1 MPDNNFWRDHQI
13 ITVLTFCAGSVAAL
27 WGGIEILLRI
37 DPFFAVCF
45 KFFLW
50 FGVAVASAATTGL
63 ALYRF
68 GTPRWVLRMT
78 AAAPRFFV
86 GGVTILGS
94 LIAGGSMLLG
104 AGRTCSDQPPVLDGQ
119 TFALV
124 CIGSAIAMALLTGG
138 IQHRNNGRLP
148 DLYAPALLVPLLIVG
163 FGGYGISQG
172 RGRDIRA
179 ADIAQEQLNEMG
191 LRFEPDSMGMAI
203 YMLSHRS
210 IELFRRANFEQGDIL
225 GALGNKA
232 PFRDDLPLVDS
243 LFERIGED
251 DALSCWDSDER
262 ACRSLKTF
270 FEILEPE
277 GEGKFC
283 EAALRPFDIR
293 PPFQDSAP
301 ARPLFV
307 HAIEGGHAS
316 AAVAMLEKC
325 PGGEPALAA
334 IAQRSVGGAVSA
346 DASGGNFFDRRA
358 DRLSLALATLA
369 SVNPHLAIAGAEDL
383 NQRDREALYTALCER
398 GIDFP
403 NLLGLTPPEFVGA
416 WIGGDGDQCVA
427 RPRERDEAVQTPPDL
442 GGALEVRFG
451 DQDCHIRT
459 FDVTR
464 LAEPA
469 TWGAQDVVGQEE
481 DEIGL
486 SQARRWLEDLMPLQ
500 REAVG
505 GAAALEGRLNVWT
518 SPVRFTDPGG
528 ARYEGVL
535 QQAFDDDVA
544 RLRLIVD
551 ESAADGP
558 RRLGVYG
565 WRDWEDSDAFTA
577 TSEIRR
583 IREAERRRY
592 ALRAAPYS
600 DTSAPLVLQEE
611 EKLNPFEA
619 EIGADRVSTAVVSFQ
634 KDAGLGVQ
642 AGDVGGQAC
651 LQLSPRG
658 GDGSRPAY
666 TTRLDLIEGDRLV
679 TRRFDKGDYDVRLV
693 MLDPLA
699 APPQIELWAE
709 DVLECVATGADKIAA
724 TVLAP
729 GKDAPG
735 FEGGVGGEAE
745 LVCPV
750 SLSERAMLSVSALG
764 AEDIRLE
771 VRRVG
776 EDMVETVGSID
787 SSAPD
792 ASGLDRERFNGLLGE
807 GAHQIVLAPLTGTF
821 QPGEVSISLTLSE
834 PEFLQFGEDPQR
846 KQLDGS
852 SFAAFVL
859 TVAEPTTLMLEIS
872 NFGQDLDMRL
882 RRGGDEVATAT
893 NGGTEPDRI
902 EIPAAPGDYL
912 LEVYA
917 AGSAPNAGFDLTAR
931 MGEGA
936 QRQALAFGAEIL
948 ERLNAGDQAIHS
960 LVIPEGEGGRAT
972 LRLTPVNAD
981 IDVELYRNGELVDSS
996 EEAETNVDEIFF
1008 RYAPG
1013 ETFLARVK
1021 GLGEASD
1028 YYLSLSPQ

>member
-50 FGVAVASAATTGL
+50 FGVAVASSAATGL

-68 GTPRWVLRMT
+68 GTPAWILRLVGV
-78 AAAPRFFV
+78 APRLFV
-86 GGVTILGS
+86 GGVTAFAS
-94 LIAGGSMLLG
+94 LVVGGSMLLG
-104 AGRTCSDQPPVLDGQ
+104 AGRTCSDQPPVLDGE
-119 TFALV
+119 TFVLV
-124 CIGSAIAMALLTGG
+124 CIGSAIAMALLTAG

-251 DALSCWDSDER
+251 DAWSCWGGDER
-262 ACRSLKTF
+262 ACADLKTF

-277 GEGKFC
+277 GEGRFC

-316 AAVAMLEKC
+316 AAVAMLDKC

-334 IAQRSVGGAVSA
+334 IAQRSMGGAVSA
-346 DASGGNFFDRRA
+346 DASGGNFFERRA
-358 DRLSLALATLA
+358 DRSSLALSTLA
-369 SVNPHLAIAGAEDL
+369 SVNPHLAVAGAEDL
-383 NQRDREALYTALCER
+383 SQRDREALYTALCER

-403 NLLGLTPPEFVGA
+403 NLLGLAAPEFVGG

-427 RPRERDEAVQTPPDL
+427 RPRELDEAEQRLPAL
-442 GGALEVRFG
+442 EGALEARFG
-451 DQDCHIRT
+451 EQDCRIRT
-459 FDVTR
+459 FDVAR
-464 LAEPA
+464 MAEPV
-469 TWGAQDVVGQEE
+469 TWGDQDAADQEE

-486 SQARRWLEDLMPLQ
+486 SNARQWLEDLMPL
-500 REAVG
+500 EEN
-505 GAAALEGRLNVWT
+505 GASGVTGLKGRLNVWT
-518 SPVRFTDPGG
+518 SPVRFTDQSG
-528 ARYEGVL
+528 ARYDGVL
-535 QQAFDDDVA
+535 QQALDQDGP
-544 RLRLIVD
+544 RLRLVVD
-551 ESAADGP
+551 ESATDGP

-565 WRDWEDSDAFTA
+565 WRKMEGDDAFTA
-577 TSEIRR
+577 VSDIRR
-583 IREAERRRY
+583 IGEAERRRY
-592 ALRAAPYS
+592 ALRAATYS
-600 DTSAPLVLQEE
+600 DNGAPLTLQEE
-611 EKLNPFEA
+611 ETLDPFEA
-619 EIGADRVSTAVVSFQ
+619 EIEGDRVATAVVSFQ
-634 KDAGLGVQ
+634 KDAGLGVLT
-642 AGDVGGQAC
+642 GDVSGQAC

-658 GDGSRPAY
+658 GDGSRPAF
-666 TTRLDLIEGDRLV
+666 TTRLDLIEGDQFV
-679 TRRFDKGDYDVRLV
+679 TRRFEKGDYDVRLV
-693 MLDPLA
+693 MLDPLS
-699 APPQIELWAE
+699 APPKVELWAE

-724 TVLAP
+724 TELSLEKA
-729 GKDAPG
+729 APG

-745 LVCPV
+745 LACPV
-750 SLSERAMLSVSALG
+750 NLSERSMLSVSAQG
-764 AEDIRLE
+764 TEDIRLE
-771 VRRVG
+771 IRRVS
-776 EDMVETVGSID
+776 EDFVETVGSID

-792 ASGLDRERFNGLLGE
+792 ASGLDRERFNGLLGD
-807 GAHQIVLAPLTGTF
+807 GAHQIILSPLTGTF

-834 PEFLQFGEDPQR
+834 PEFLQFGDDPQR

-893 NGGTEPDRI
+893 SGGTEPDRI

-936 QRQALAFGAEIL
+936 QRQALPLGAEIL
-948 ERLNAGDQAIHS
+948 ERLNASEQAIHS
-960 LVIPEGEGGRAT
+960 LVLPEGEGGTAT
-972 LRLTPVNAD
+972 LRLTPVSSD

-996 EEAETNVDEIFF
+996 EEAETNVDEIYFQ
-1008 RYAPG
+1008 YAPG

-1021 GLGEASD
+1021 GLSEASD
-1028 YYLSLSPQ
+1028 YFLSLSPQ